1 MSFGRGKIPVR
12 SIAPVYIAL
21 NPDWSTDPAV
31 WSYGLAAL
39 GFGAFSMHL
48 VLGRRGAGV
57 GALLLA
63 AVVLQALWAVASAL
77 YAAAANPFVWKLAG
91 IFDGLRYA
99 ALLSFL
105 VLVRAR
111 GEGSTGPAG
120 PSARSRHVQAAVLS
134 IAVVAVH
141 LFVPPPATGAMQRI
155 TPVLALL
162 MGASVTGLVLVEQ
175 IYRGTPE
182 LVRWNIR
189 PLCVAL
195 AAVFGYDLVLYSEA
209 ALFREVDTT
218 LWAVRGL
225 AHALVI
231 PILGLAA
238 ARNRDWQFHVA
249 LSRGIVAG
257 STALIAS
264 GGYLLAVAAVGY
276 YVHYFGGSWGK
287 ALAAIVLFAGLLGLV
302 VVTVSGTY
310 RAKLRVFIGK
320 HFFPYRY
327 DYRQEWLSLTRTLSD
342 PGTPGSIQERS
353 IRALADLVESTGGA
367 LWMRSDGSSAY
378 VQVARVNLP
387 ASDHAEAASD
397 WLASFLA
404 ASGWV
409 IDLHDLRT
417 DPAKYK
423 ADRMPVWLAQIRGA
437 WLVVPLFDGEGLL
450 GFVVLAEPRVHFE
463 INWEVLDLLKTAG
476 RHVASYLAQARATE
490 ALLEARKFDAFNRM
504 SAFVVHD
511 LKNLVAQL
519 QLLLRNAER
528 HRANPDFQ
536 RDMLATVEHAV
547 GRMNHLMQQLRSG
560 VAPVENPHPVELGT
574 IAARLRQRFGTD
586 GRGIS
591 FEVEAGLTVRG
602 HEDRLERVV
611 GHLLQNAIDA
621 SGDNPDVRLRIRRD
635 GPDVVIEVADRGIG
649 MTAEF
654 VRERLFKPFQSTK
667 HAGMGIGAYESQQYV
682 ASVGGRIEVE
692 SAPGVG
698 TTVRVRLPA
707 IVAQGE
713 VAAGEAA

>member
-1 MSFGRGKIPVR
+1 M
-12 SIAPVYIAL
+12 
-21 NPDWSTDPAV
+21 WSC
-31 WSYGLAAL
+31 GLAAL
-39 GFGAFSMHL
+39 AFGAFSLHL
-48 VLGRRGAGV
+48 VLGQRGSGV

-63 AVVLQALWAVASAL
+63 AMVLQALWAAASAM
-77 YAAAANPFVWKLAG
+77 YAAAADPSVWRMASM
-91 IFDGLRYA
+91 FDGLRYA

-105 VLVRAR
+105 MLIRAR
-111 GEGSTGPAG
+111 GARSTPPGG
-120 PSARSRHVQAAVLS
+120 PSARSLHVQAAVLS
-134 IAVVAVH
+134 IAVVSVH
-141 LFVPPPATGAMQRI
+141 LIVPPPAAGATPGITG
-155 TPVLALL
+155 VLALL
-162 MGASVTGLVLVEQ
+162 LGASVTGLALVEQ

-182 LVRWNIR
+182 LARWNIR
-189 PLCVAL
+189 PLCIAL

-209 ALFREVDTT
+209 ALFRELDKT
-218 LWAVRGL
+218 LWGVRGI

-238 ARNRDWQFHVA
+238 ARNREWQFHVA

-257 STALIAS
+257 STALLVS
-264 GGYLLAVAAVGY
+264 GGYLLVVAGVGY

-287 ALAAIVLFAGLLGLV
+287 ALAAVVLFAGLLGLV

-327 DYRQEWLSLTRTLSD
+327 DYRHEWLSFTRTLSNPD
-342 PGTPGSIQERS
+342 TPGSIQERG

-367 LWMRSDGSSAY
+367 LWMRSDTASAY

-404 ASGWV
+404 SSGWV
-409 IDLHDLRT
+409 IDVHDLRRN
-417 DPAKYK
+417 PARYK
-423 ADRMPVWLAQIRGA
+423 VERMPAWLAQIRGA
-437 WLVVPLFDGEGLL
+437 WLVVPLLEGEALL

-476 RHVASYLAQARATE
+476 RQVASYLAQARATE

-519 QLLLRNAER
+519 QLLLKNAER

-560 VAPVENPHPVELGT
+560 VAPVENPHPLALGA
-574 IAARLRQRFGTD
+574 IAARLQQRYGSG
-586 GRGIS
+586 GRGVS
-591 FEVEAGLTVRG
+591 FEVEDGLTVLG

-635 GPDVVIEVADRGIG
+635 GTEAVIEVTDRGIG

-692 SAPGVG
+692 SAPGAG

-707 IVAQGE
+707 IAAGGG